1 MEQKNSVIKRATI
14 RIFLM
19 LLSVCLVL
27 SGLTMPVT
35 VSAVSSKTF
44 LDGKKYEF
52 EKSNEYKFS
61 SEAQY
66 TGTTTSTTYG
76 QFSICGNDAP
86 LVVTGNKNG
95 VPAYT
100 VEKGS
105 ISIAYSYVDQIAGA
119 ADSEWHIISD
129 KEKNIDVFK
138 LDSNIQNGALILQR
152 SIDHINWSNIS
163 VQTNVF
169 ENTPVQNA
177 PLYECLDVELINGCY
192 YRLIVAYE
200 LSRLADSSKVLW
212 VFTDNDY
219 EYKRVAEIYEFY
231 AKADNEHIE
240 DLQANTKKYRLG
252 ETVKAADFASY
263 SGKNEI
269 TKNDLHYNW
278 KLGDF
283 FVSGFS
289 DTREND
295 KTVFLKN
302 VGDVVTL
309 WFKLNQNINA
319 INNDSKLSI
328 TADDDGFDQYFQT
341 DATNFGKGML
351 IIRYTDYE
359 NVTHEPVMY
368 YDFLEANTS
377 LGANTRVQLFEE
389 GDYEV
394 ALDYEVTKDQVIDKV
409 EHYRTF
415 FEFSVRNANCMVY
428 PFDVKTGEE
437 LTNSSVTKNGFYLD
451 LAKSRYLKIY
461 IEKEVW
467 HEGADGLVKDIRFN
481 TAAKDGDKYTDE
493 GIYTITVENQYTGLK
508 TTKTIYVGTNRILLA
523 YMTTN
528 YSLSEIQD
536 LVSKGAIIYEDGS
549 IEMPPETYSVS
560 HEFISGTLGKELPNE
575 VLCFIPQNQTNKED
589 GMEVVPGKVT
599 VTEVVVED
607 GTWAFQ
613 GWDAAKKVIDAE
625 DQRFMGVWIFE
636 GMADE
641 ETQDEVM
648 SNEEIPPMEETVSTS
663 NTVIIPEKT
672 TVETTIAEKDEAANP
687 TENLI
692 QVSSVDVED
701 TELESRSNTGLFAAI
716 IAAVLGITCCWFFYR
731 KGHREV

>member
-1 MEQKNSVIKRATI
+1 MQETSAIKKVTI

-19 LLSVCLVL
+19 ILSVCLVL
-27 SGLTMPVT
+27 SGLTIPI
-35 VSAVSSKTF
+35 AVNAATPKNF

-52 EKSNEYKFS
+52 EKSDDYKFS
-61 SEAQY
+61 SGTQY
-66 TGTTTSTTYG
+66 TSTSTSATYG
-76 QFSICGNDAP
+76 QFSVWGSDAP
-86 LVVTGNKNG
+86 LVETGNKNG
-95 VPAYT
+95 VPAYS
-100 VEKGS
+100 VENGS
-105 ISIAYSYVDQIAGA
+105 ISIAYSYANRMANAVE
-119 ADSEWHIISD
+119 SEWHVISD

-152 SIDHINWSNIS
+152 SIDHINWNNIS

-169 ENTPVQNA
+169 ENTPIQNA

-219 EYKRVAEIYEFY
+219 EYKRVAEVYEFY
-231 AKADNEHIE
+231 AKVDNEHIE
-240 DLQANTKKYRLG
+240 NLQSNTKKYRLG
-252 ETVKAADFASY
+252 ETVKVADFASY
-263 SGKNEI
+263 SGKKEI
-269 TKNDLHYNW
+269 TKSDLHYNW

-283 FVSGFS
+283 FVSGYS
-289 DTREND
+289 DTRENG

-309 WFKLNQNINA
+309 WFKLSQNINA

-328 TADDDGFDQYFQT
+328 TSDDDGFDQYFQT
-341 DATNFGKGML
+341 DATNFGRGML
-351 IIRYTDYE
+351 IIRYTDCE

-394 ALDYEVTKDQVIDKV
+394 ALDYEVTKDQVVDKV

-451 LAKSRYLKIY
+451 LARSRYLKIY

-481 TAAKDGDKYTDE
+481 TAAKDGDKYIDE

-560 HEFISGTLGKELPNE
+560 HEFVSGTLGKVLPSE

-589 GMEVVPGKVT
+589 GMEVAPGKVE

-607 GTWAFQ
+607 GTWFFQ
-613 GWDAAKKVIDAE
+613 GWDAAKKVIDASNL
-625 DQRFMGVWIFE
+625 RFTGIWIFE
-636 GMADE
+636 SNAVE
-641 ETQDEVM
+641 ETQIEAM
-648 SNEEIPPMEETVSTS
+648 PTEEILPVDETVSTS
-663 NTVIIPEKT
+663 NTGTSPEET
-672 TVETTIAEKDEAANP
+672 IVETTTSEKDETTNP
-687 TENLI
+687 TEDFI
-692 QVSSVDVED
+692 QVSSIAVED
-701 TELESRSNTGLFAAI
+701 TEPESRSSTGLIVATISIAI
-716 IAAVLGITCCWFFYR
+716 GLACWWFFR
-731 KGHREV
+731 KGRKEV